1 MRLFSFFFITA
12 IATALFSNA
21 PALAQ
26 TTPANPAATSTATEN
41 PTMTALA
48 RAQLDAFR
56 AGKIDHTQYNADAN
70 AHITDALVGQVAQL
84 LGRGGSVKG
93 FAYSGSALQS
103 GVQVAQYAVTFERPI
118 AVTEIPNLPTTADWI
133 ESIATDSSGKI
144 SYLLFAPKM

>member
-1 MRLFSFFFITA
+1 MRLFSFFITTA
-12 IATALFSNA
+12 IAAALLSSV

-26 TTPANPAATSTATEN
+26 TTPAPSAPASTTAEN

-48 RAQLDAFR
+48 RAQVDAFR
-56 AGKIDHTQYNADAN
+56 AGRIDRTQYNADAN
-70 AHITDALVGQVAQL
+70 SHITDTLVGQVAQL
-84 LGRGGSVKG
+84 LGRGGSIKT
-93 FAYSGSALQS
+93 FAYSGNALQS

-118 AVTEIPNLPTTADWI
+118 AVPEMPNLPTTADWI